1 MIKNWKITLQERLI
15 NKYVTQQSIE
25 WIELNFS
32 SSNLLNLTIVSHC
45 FCNITLSQR
54 KQELLK
60 FLQAFYQEFNI
71 SLSTGFLSL
80 YTPEEADSLELHSP
94 QKLNHDIL
102 TWQDLANV
110 AANPQNQNKT
120 ERKEPSLPRTIVF
133 YSFKGGVGRTT
144 ALNHVA
150 WQLAMRGHKVV
161 AVDLDLEAP
170 GLSTSFSLT
179 PKPNYGI
186 VDYFYERSY
195 LPEGVDPN
203 IDITDIFGEVRIPNA
218 TGRLFVVPS
227 GSLSLDYITKID
239 DLRASTI
246 LDNGKTLWS
255 SFTDDIKEQLNPD
268 LILVDS
274 RTGINKWGALSLLEA
289 ADEAIIFLF
298 PNEQNRLGIDIL
310 LKSLNSLGKLSLN
323 FVFSPVPAVDV
334 GIDKVRTIWE
344 NLNAAINQDV
354 DQEEELLE
362 DSQSDLSEPLVIP
375 YSPAIALAET
385 YPILGLSDYYTKITN
400 LIDEETNEIQQQYFN
415 PVTSEKRWE
424 IIENLTFPPLNAANP
439 SQELENLFQR
449 TANFDKFLDETT
461 CLIRGRKG
469 TGKTAL
475 YLLLLKHEETAKRL
489 AHGRLAKTIL
499 NSGHGSFIASR
510 PTRNDFEFISKN
522 LIENGGSWEDFW
534 RAYLLLNLYR
544 HKNAKSKHL
553 MLSGRGTPNKFQ
565 PVHFILKQLPQGNWQ
580 SEHTKALVQL
590 IATPD
595 LRLVVSDAL
604 NFFDEQNKKN
614 DCTLCSLYDDLD
626 EDFPE
631 AIRQQALTGLFQLI
645 QFCDARSLKTI
656 RFKVFLREDIWE
668 WLNFDNKSHFNGRD
682 LLLEWT
688 RMDFLRLALRQAIQS
703 PKFKDLVDRTSPVTS
718 IDQAS
723 EEDLSRALDLLWGS
737 RRRKG
742 QKAKYVSRWVYER
755 LTDSSGST
763 FPRSLSALLD
773 GAKNHE
779 LTYKGQ
785 TSIQPPTDRLL
796 RGRSLE
802 IGLEIASKERCDAIK
817 QEYPNLSDFF
827 NALEEVN
834 ALITKDEL
842 EGVWQ
847 ETDSIRNIASFNE
860 FVDLLT
866 KIGII
871 QWRDRDEKYRFAD
884 IYISGFKMK
893 YQGAK

>member
-1 MIKNWKITLQERLI
+1 MANNWKINLKEALEEQYI
-15 NKYVTQQSIE
+15 SQSFQE
-25 WIELNFS
+25 WIEINFS
-32 SSNLLNLTIVSHC
+32 SSNRINLTIVSDL
-45 FCNITLSQR
+45 FRET
-54 KQELLK
+54 
-60 FLQAFYQEFNI
+60 
-71 SLSTGFLSL
+71 SLSERKDKLLQFLESFSQNFKLSLPTGFLSL
-80 YTPEEADSLELHSP
+80 YTREEAQSLALSP
-94 QKLNHDIL
+94 PLQSHEVIR
-102 TWQDLANV
+102 TWHDLANI
-110 AANPQNQNKT
+110 AANPQNQNKI
-120 ERKEPSLPRTIVF
+120 EQQEPSLPRTIVF

-150 WQLAMRGHKVV
+150 WQLAMRGRKVV

-179 PKPNYGI
+179 PEPNYGI

-195 LPEGVDPN
+195 LPEGIDPD

-227 GSLSLDYITKID
+227 GSLSLDYIEKID
-239 DLRASTI
+239 DLRASTV
-246 LDNGKTLWS
+246 LGNGKTLWS
-255 SFTDDIKEQLNPD
+255 SFTDDIKKQLNPD

-298 PNEQNRLGIDIL
+298 PNEQNRLGVDIL

-334 GIDKVRTIWE
+334 GIDKVRTIWK
-344 NLNAAINQDV
+344 NLNAAISKDV
-354 DQEEELLE
+354 EREEELF
-362 DSQSDLSEPLVIP
+362 DDYQSDLSEPLVIP
-375 YSPAIALAET
+375 YLPVIALAEI
-385 YPILGLSDYYTKITN
+385 YPVLGLSDYYTKITN
-400 LIDEETNEIQQQYFN
+400 LIDEETNEIRQQLFHAA
-415 PVTSEKRWE
+415 TSEKRWE
-424 IIENLTFPPLNAANP
+424 IIENLTFPALNAANP

-489 AHGRLAKTIL
+489 ANGRLAKTIL

-510 PTRNDFEFISKN
+510 PTRSDFLYISN
-522 LIENGGSWEDFW
+522 ELVENGGTWEVFW
-534 RAYLLLNLYR
+534 CAYLLLNVYR
-544 HKNAKSKHL
+544 HKSDKTKHL
-553 MLSGRGTPNKFQ
+553 MLSGSGTRDKYKSI
-565 PVHFILKQLPQGNWQ
+565 HSILQKLPRENWQ
-580 SEHTKALVQL
+580 SEHSHALVQL
-590 IATPD
+590 ATD
-595 LRLVVSDAL
+595 SNLRLLVLDAL
-604 NFFDEQNKKN
+604 VFFNTKNINK
-614 DCTLCSLYDDLD
+614 DYTLCSLYDDLD

-688 RMDFLRLALRQAIQS
+688 RVDFLRLALRQATQS
-703 PKFKDLVDRTSPVTS
+703 PKFKELVDRTSPVIS

-742 QKAKYVSRWVYER
+742 QTAKYVSRWVYER
-755 LTDSSGST
+755 LTDSSGSS
-763 FPRSLSALLD
+763 FPRSLSALLE

-779 LTYKGQ
+779 LTYRGNP
-785 TSIQPPTDRLL
+785 SIQTPTDRLL
-796 RGRSLE
+796 RARSLE
-802 IGLEIASKERCDAIK
+802 IGLEEASKERCDAIK
-817 QEYPNLSDFF
+817 QEYPHLSDFF
-827 NALEEVN
+827 NSLEGVN

-842 EGVWQ
+842 DGVWQ
-847 ETDSIRNIASFNE
+847 TIDSIVNINSFNE

-866 KIGII
+866 RIGII
-871 QWRDRDEKYRFAD
+871 QWREKDEKYRFAD

-893 YQGAK
+893 YQGTK

>member
-15 NKYVTQQSIE
+15 NKYVTQQSSE

-32 SSNLLNLTIVSHC
+32 SSNLLNLTIISHC
-45 FCNITLSQR
+45 FCNTTLSQR

-60 FLQAFYQEFNI
+60 FLQAFYQEVNI

-80 YTPEEADSLELHSP
+80 YTPEETDSLELHSP

-218 TGRLFVVPS
+218 PGRLFIVPS

-239 DLRASTI
+239 DLRASTV

-255 SFTDDIKEQLNPD
+255 SFTDDIKKQLNPD

-553 MLSGRGTPNKFQ
+553 MLSGRGIPNKFQ

-779 LTYKGQ
+779 LIYKGQ

-827 NALEEVN
+827 NALEGVN

-871 QWRDRDEKYRFAD
+871 QWRDRDEKYRCAD

>member
-1 MIKNWKITLQERLI
+1 MSNDWKINLKEALEEQYFSQLS
-15 NKYVTQQSIE
+15 QG

-32 SSNLLNLTIVSHC
+32 SSNRVNLTVVSDL
-45 FCNITLSQR
+45 FRETPLSER
-54 KQELLK
+54 KEKLLE
-60 FLQAFYQEFNI
+60 FLQLFSQKSNL
-71 SLSTGFLSL
+71 SLPTGFLSL
-80 YTPEEADSLELHSP
+80 YTPQEAQSLELSP
-94 QKLNHDIL
+94 PLQSNEVIR

-255 SFTDDIKEQLNPD
+255 SFTDDIKKQLNPD

-344 NLNAAINQDV
+344 NLNAEINQDV

-385 YPILGLSDYYTKITN
+385 YPIPGLSDYYTKITN

-553 MLSGRGTPNKFQ
+553 MLSGRGTPNKFL

-827 NALEEVN
+827 NALEGVN

>member
-1 MIKNWKITLQERLI
+1 
-15 NKYVTQQSIE
+15 
-25 WIELNFS
+25 
-32 SSNLLNLTIVSHC
+32 
-45 FCNITLSQR
+45 
-54 KQELLK
+54 
-60 FLQAFYQEFNI
+60 
-71 SLSTGFLSL
+71 
-80 YTPEEADSLELHSP
+80 
-94 QKLNHDIL
+94 
-102 TWQDLANV
+102 
-110 AANPQNQNKT
+110 
-120 ERKEPSLPRTIVF
+120 
-133 YSFKGGVGRTT
+133 
-144 ALNHVA
+144 
-150 WQLAMRGHKVV
+150 
-161 AVDLDLEAP
+161 
-170 GLSTSFSLT
+170 
-179 PKPNYGI
+179 
-186 VDYFYERSY
+186 
-195 LPEGVDPN
+195 
-203 IDITDIFGEVRIPNA
+203 
-218 TGRLFVVPS
+218 
-227 GSLSLDYITKID
+227 
-239 DLRASTI
+239 
-246 LDNGKTLWS
+246 
-255 SFTDDIKEQLNPD
+255 
-268 LILVDS
+268 
-274 RTGINKWGALSLLEA
+274 
-289 ADEAIIFLF
+289 
-298 PNEQNRLGIDIL
+298 
-310 LKSLNSLGKLSLN
+310 
-323 FVFSPVPAVDV
+323 
-334 GIDKVRTIWE
+334 
-344 NLNAAINQDV
+344 
-354 DQEEELLE
+354 
-362 DSQSDLSEPLVIP
+362 
-375 YSPAIALAET
+375 
-385 YPILGLSDYYTKITN
+385 
-400 LIDEETNEIQQQYFN
+400 
-415 PVTSEKRWE
+415 
-424 IIENLTFPPLNAANP
+424 
-439 SQELENLFQR
+439 
-449 TANFDKFLDETT
+449 
-461 CLIRGRKG
+461 
-469 TGKTAL
+469 
-475 YLLLLKHEETAKRL
+475 
-489 AHGRLAKTIL
+489 
-499 NSGHGSFIASR
+499 
-510 PTRNDFEFISKN
+510 
-522 LIENGGSWEDFW
+522 
-534 RAYLLLNLYR
+534 
-544 HKNAKSKHL
+544 

-827 NALEEVN
+827 NALEGVN

-871 QWRDRDEKYRFAD
+871 QWRDRDEKYCFAD